1 MGIHTDR
8 WARADE
14 EMKVYDAQLQQLVT
28 SPLFLT
34 LVRGTARPI
43 TDPKTQLF
51 LGHEPKKVRRSRRNG
66 V

>member
-14 EMKVYDAQLQQLVT
+14 EMKFYDAQLEQLTT
-28 SPLFLT
+28 SPVFLT
-34 LVRGTARPI
+34 LIKGTARPI
-43 TDPKTQLF
+43 VDPKTQLF
-51 LGHEPKKVRRSRRNG
+51 IGYEPKKVRRSRRDG